1 MNTCSACDG
10 TASSGDLRSTLGW
23 WVNDLQSKN
32 VPKML
37 KTFTFYLVSKIIFAE
52 LCYSQLSCDLNR
64 TCLVIMRRLGCK
76 ITSVKKNYPHLQ
88 PFTCTVSKTFQ
99 VRSKFEP
106 PVFPFPVR
114 LSKLKWLRRLH
125 ATPAFLLPANL
136 IRYYEGCVVLY
147 KRLKETFSHKW
158 VINVIE

>member
-10 TASSGDLRSTLGW
+10 TASSEDLRSPLGW

-32 VPKML
+32 VPRRL
-37 KTFTFYLVSKIIFAE
+37 KTFIFFLMSQIIFAE
-52 LCYSQLSCDLNR
+52 LCYSQLSCDQ
-64 TCLVIMRRLGCK
+64 TCLVIMRLLGCK
-76 ITSVKKNYPHLQ
+76 ITSVKKNYTHLQ

-114 LSKLKWLRRLH
+114 LSKLKLLCRLH
-125 ATPAFLLPANL
+125 STPAFLLPANL
-136 IRYYEGCVVLY
+136 IRCYEGWVALY
-147 KRLKETFSHKW
+147 KRLKETFSHKL